1 MYNSDTELLFPM
13 RIIPTLSTM
22 RSQEWQQL
30 ITELTAN
37 PADKIGHLAFVLMMV
52 KLGGCL
58 GCNAD
63 SYRAMRGCT
72 QCAKQT
78 IRRFRGSDKDLIEQ
92 FNQSR
97 REMTVYLSKRNPAGK
112 INGAGIQA

>member
-1 MYNSDTELLFPM
+1 
-13 RIIPTLSTM
+13 M

-30 ITELTAN
+30 IADLCAN
-37 PADKIGHLAFVLMMV
+37 PAEKTDHLAFVLMMV

-72 QCAKQT
+72 QCARQT
-78 IRRFRGSDKDLIEQ
+78 VRRFRGSDKDLIEQ

-97 REMTVYLSKRNPAGK
+97 REMETYLKKHTPAGK
-112 INGAGIQA
+112 N

>member
-13 RIIPTLSTM
+13 RIIPSLGSM

-30 ITELTAN
+30 IAELCAN
-37 PADKIGHLAFVLMMV
+37 PAEKTDHLAFVHMMV

-72 QCAKQT
+72 QCARQT
-78 IRRFRGSDKDLIEQ
+78 VRRFRGSDKELIEQ

-97 REMTVYLSKRNPAGK
+97 REMEAYLKKHASPAGK
-112 INGAGIQA
+112 I

>member
-13 RIIPTLSTM
+13 RIIPSLSSM
-22 RSQEWQQL
+22 RNQEWQNL
-30 ITELTAN
+30 IADLCTN
-37 PADKIGHLAFVLMMV
+37 PVEKTDHLAFVLMMV

-78 IRRFRGSDKDLIEQ
+78 VRRFRGSDKELIEQ

-97 REMTVYLSKRNPAGK
+97 RETEAYLSKHNPAGK
-112 INGAGIQA
+112 INGAGKQA

>member
-13 RIIPTLSTM
+13 RIIPTLSSM
-22 RSQEWQQL
+22 RSEEWQQL
-30 ITELTAN
+30 VTELCAN
-37 PADKIGHLAFVLMMV
+37 PTEKTDHLAFVLMMV

-63 SYRAMRGCT
+63 SFRAMRGCT

-78 IRRFRGSDKDLIEQ
+78 VRRFRGSDEELIDQ
-92 FNQSR
+92 FKQSR
-97 REMTVYLSKRNPAGK
+97 REMESYLNKHNPAGK
-112 INGAGIQA
+112 D